1 MARPLR
7 IEYPGAFYHVYTR
20 GLERREIFRDKKDY
34 ERLLKF
40 FSEIHKKHR
49 FLCHTYCLM
58 PNHYHLYLET
68 NLIGLSKIMQELN
81 SRYTQSFNRRHKR
94 NGPLF
99 QGRYKAKLIDQ
110 DNYSLQL
117 SRYIHLN
124 PVKAKLV
131 QRPED
136 WPWSSYPAFLGKT
149 PPESFLE
156 TGWLMK
162 QIGSREDLKR
172 FTLNG
177 LKDTWDPLEP
187 SGRGPVLGRE
197 TFVEQIK
204 EKLSHRPKD
213 SSLTGLRALTKD
225 SHLKDLEACLK
236 GLHCQEPI
244 KRKLLIYG
252 LRKYTHLSLKEVGA
266 RLGGMKPVNVCQT
279 FRRFQEEIKK
289 DKKIASLIHK
299 LDCKM

>member
-7 IEYPGAFYHVYTR
+7 IEYPGAFYHVSTR
-20 GLERREIFRDKKDY
+20 GLERREIFRDQKDY
-34 ERLLKF
+34 QRLLKI
-40 FSEIHKKHR
+40 FSEIHKKTS

-68 NLIGLSKIMQELN
+68 TQVRLSKIMQELN
-81 SRYTQSFNRRHKR
+81 SRYTQSYNRRFKR

-110 DNYSLQL
+110 EAYSLQL

-131 QRPED
+131 PRPED
-136 WPWSSYPAFLGKT
+136 WPWSSYPAFLGKASR
-149 PPESFLE
+149 EGFLE
-156 TGWLMK
+156 TSWLLR
-162 QIGSREDLKR
+162 QIGSRKDLER

-177 LKDTWDPLEP
+177 LKDSWDPLEP

-197 TFVEQIK
+197 SFVEEIK
-204 EKLSHRPKD
+204 EKLSHRAKD
-213 SSLTGLRALTKD
+213 SSLTGLRQLTKD
-225 SHLKDLEACLK
+225 SRLKDLEACLK
-236 GLHCQEPI
+236 GLHCQERT
-244 KRKLLIYG
+244 KRKLRIYG
-252 LRKYTHLSLKEVGA
+252 FRKYTHLSLKEVGE
-266 RLGGMKPVNVCQT
+266 RLGGMKPVAVCQA
-279 FRRFQEEIKK
+279 FRRFQDEIKN
-289 DKKIASLIHK
+289 DKHTASLIRK